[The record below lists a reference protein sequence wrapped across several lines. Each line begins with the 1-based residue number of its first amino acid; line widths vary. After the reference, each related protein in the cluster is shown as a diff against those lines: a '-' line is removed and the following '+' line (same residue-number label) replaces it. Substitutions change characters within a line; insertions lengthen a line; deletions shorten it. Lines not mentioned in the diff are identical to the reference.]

1 MENLSRNENNLLKIY
16 EIYTSIQGESS
27 YQGLPCVFVRLSGC
41 NLRCAWCDTAYAFFG
56 GEEKSVDEILEE
68 VRQSGPLLVEITGG
82 EPLMQHGCYDLMKKL
97 RDENYIV
104 LLETG
109 GSIDTVDVD
118 QRVKKIID
126 FKAPSSLMV
135 DENDWNNVSRLSG
148 GDEVKF
154 VIGDRADYDW
164 SLKMIKEQGLEEKTI
179 VNLSPVHNSLK
190 PAELVKWI
198 MEDGIDVRV
207 NLQIHKYIWGENA
220 VGV

>member
-1 MENLSRNENNLLKIY
+1 M
-16 EIYTSIQGESS
+16 
-27 YQGLPCVFVRLSGC
+27 PCVFVRLSGC

-56 GEEKSVDEILEE
+56 GEEQSVDEIMEKI
-68 VRQSGPLLVEITGG
+68 RQSGPMLVEITGG
-82 EPLMQHGCYDLMKKL
+82 EPLMQRECYDLMKKL
-97 RDENYIV
+97 CDENYIV

-109 GSIDTVDVD
+109 GSIDTVEVD
-118 QRVKKIID
+118 PRVKKIID

-135 DENDWNNVSRLSG
+135 DENDWKNVSRLNG

-164 SLKMIKEQGLEEKTI
+164 SLKKIKEQGLEEKTI
-179 VNLSPVHNSLK
+179 VNFSPVHNGLK
-190 PAELVKWI
+190 PAELVKWVL
-198 MEDGIDVRV
+198 EDGIDVRV

>member
-1 MENLSRNENNLLKIY
+1 M
-16 EIYTSIQGESS
+16 
-27 YQGLPCVFVRLSGC
+27 PCVFVRLSGC

-56 GEEKSVDEILEE
+56 GEEQSVDEIMEE
-68 VRQSGPLLVEITGG
+68 IRQSGPLLVEITGG
-82 EPLMQHGCYDLMKKL
+82 EPLMQRECYDLMKKL
-97 RDENYIV
+97 CDENYIV

-109 GSIDTVDVD
+109 GSIDTVEVD
-118 QRVKKIID
+118 PRVKKIID

-135 DENDWNNVSRLSG
+135 DENDWNNVSRLNG

-164 SLKMIKEQGLEEKTI
+164 SLKKIKEQGLEEKTI

-190 PAELVKWI
+190 PAELVKWVL
-198 MEDGIDVRV
+198 EDGIDVRV

-220 VGV
+220 IGV

>member
-1 MENLSRNENNLLKIY
+1 MLKIY

-56 GEEKSVDEILEE
+56 GEEKGIDEILEE

-82 EPLMQHGCYDLMKKL
+82 EPLIQHGCYDLMKRL
-97 RDENYIV
+97 CDENYIV

-118 QRVKKIID
+118 RRVKKIID
-126 FKAPSSLMV
+126 FKTPSSLMV
-135 DENDWNNVSRLSG
+135 DENDWNNVSRLNG

>member
-1 MENLSRNENNLLKIY
+1 MLKIY

-68 VRQSGPLLVEITGG
+68 VRRSGPLLVEVTGG

-97 RDENYIV
+97 CDENYIV

-118 QRVKKIID
+118 LRVKKIID
-126 FKAPSSLMV
+126 FKTPSSLMV
-135 DENDWNNVSRLSG
+135 DENDWNNVSRLNG

-179 VNLSPVHNSLK
+179 VNFSPVHNSLK

-207 NLQIHKYIWGENA
+207 NLQIHKYIWGKNA